1 MSCLFFFSLFF
12 LPIAMSMLGS
22 CPLWTSFEQVTW
34 GILVYPNKGSLGH
47 LLQHE
52 NSSTGLNKRRLINL
66 KVDSCK
72 STYLSLGLSFLLPTG
87 ICLSM
92 FFFKLLSAH
101 LSTIYL
107 HYSTVLVIPL
117 QVDLSPF
124 SLFSFHYHLSVLLS
138 I

>member
-1 MSCLFFFSLFF
+1 MSFLFFFSMFF
-12 LPIAMSMLGS
+12 LPIDMSMLGS

-34 GILVYPNKGSLGH
+34 GILFYPNKGSLGH

-66 KVDSCK
+66 KVGSCK

-92 FFFKLLSAH
+92 FKLLSAH

-107 HYSTVLVIPL
+107 HCSTVLIIPL